1 MIGRLTGVLIDSD
14 GDQIMMDV
22 HGVGYIVHISESTR
36 MALPKAGA
44 TISLYTDLLV
54 REDLLQ
60 LFGFSS
66 RLEKEWHQL
75 LMSVQGVGAKASMAI
90 IGALGAEAI
99 GRAIAMEDWASIRAA
114 KGIGPKMAQR
124 IVMDLKDKAPHIMI
138 LSGTEKHTLVVQPDD
153 EKQSSERVT
162 LPTDHVEPQISA
174 TARADALSALSN
186 LGYSTSE
193 AASAVVQAA
202 HANNNLEAPDLIRE
216 ALKILAPVS

>member
-1 MIGRLTGVLIDSD
+1 
-14 GDQIMMDV
+14 
-22 HGVGYIVHISESTR
+22 
-36 MALPKAGA
+36 
-44 TISLYTDLLV
+44 
-54 REDLLQ
+54 
-60 LFGFSS
+60 
-66 RLEKEWHQL
+66 
-75 LMSVQGVGAKASMAI
+75 
-90 IGALGAEAI
+90 
-99 GRAIAMEDWASIRAA
+99 MEDWASIRAA

-138 LSGTEKHTLVVQPDD
+138 LSGTEKHTLAVQPDD